1 MGWTTKDSTNAKTTM
16 RKRKIIK
23 RGENSYAIALMKS
36 DVEDFGL
43 IEGDVVDIDDLGMLE
58 QEKPKEK
65 KK

>member
-1 MGWTTKDSTNAKTTM
+1 M

-43 IEGDVVDIDDLGMLE
+43 VEGDVVDIDDLNLIR
-58 QEKPKEK
+58 QEVPK